1 MNSDLG
7 VYNIW
12 DVRRKAKKRLPKGI
26 FEYIDRGAEDEV
38 ALRNNRDAFDKLK
51 FVNRVLVDVSNRN
64 LECKFLG
71 KNIAMPFGISP
82 TGTVGLTRYGGEIAV
97 AKQPEKWG
105 SMLCVYKCAN
115 KNGRNI

>member
-51 FVNRVLVDVSNRN
+51 FVNRVLVMFRTEIWSVS
-64 LECKFLG
+64 FLV
-71 KNIAMPFGISP
+71 KTLPCHLVSH
-82 TGTVGLTRYGGEIAV
+82 LQER
-97 AKQPEKWG
+97 
-105 SMLCVYKCAN
+105 LD
-115 KNGRNI
+115 

>member
-51 FVNRVLVDVSNRN
+51 FVN
-64 LECKFLG
+64 
-71 KNIAMPFGISP
+71 
-82 TGTVGLTRYGGEIAV
+82 
-97 AKQPEKWG
+97 
-105 SMLCVYKCAN
+105 
-115 KNGRNI
+115 